1 MFCNQ
6 INMTIF
12 NENKERP
19 DLDSVSLIN
28 NTKMFFD
35 MIKNTTKEP
44 VLQRYGMVNSAI
56 CT

>member
-12 NENKERP
+12 NENKARP
-19 DLDSVSLIN
+19 DLDSASLSN

-35 MIKNTTKEP
+35 MTAM
-44 VLQRYGMVNSAI
+44 GSAPI
-56 CT
+56 SNWKWGLTPL